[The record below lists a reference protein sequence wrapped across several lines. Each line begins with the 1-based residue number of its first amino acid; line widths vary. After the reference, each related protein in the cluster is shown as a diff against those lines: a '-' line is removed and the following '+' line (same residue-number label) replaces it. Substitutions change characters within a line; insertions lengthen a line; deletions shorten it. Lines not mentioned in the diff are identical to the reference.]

1 VASVDVGPV
10 LHYAAEMSE
19 VLAFLVVLP
28 GACAAGRERAREHR
42 RRDDDVHRG
51 LAAAEL
57 QRQCLDDASSA
68 RLGAGSVRET
78 IYRKNTL
85 GVFFRL

>member
-1 VASVDVGPV
+1 V

-19 VLAFLVVLP
+19 VLAFLAVLP
-28 GACAAGRERAREHR
+28 GACTAGRKRAREYR
-42 RRDDDVHRG
+42 RRDDDVHYG
-51 LAAAEL
+51 LAAAEPR
-57 QRQCLDDASSA
+57 RQCLDDASSA
-68 RLGAGSVRET
+68 RLRAGSAGEA

>member
-1 VASVDVGPV
+1 
-10 LHYAAEMSE
+10 MSE

-28 GACAAGRERAREHR
+28 GACTAGRKRAREHHR

-68 RLGAGSVRET
+68 RLRAGSAGEA